1 MIICGF
7 PGTGKSTMAKFSQ
20 WVDLESTPFKKNW
33 LLYAEVAKHMSDNGY
48 TVMVSTHEEM
58 LNALEQI
65 ETNYVVVI
73 PPITDKATYLHR
85 YDMRGNTYDFI
96 RLLDENWE
104 KWITAI
110 VEKPTVLKTIVV
122 LPKDGCIKAFAEY
135 CRFTDDNGNSKRTE
149 WHGDLV
155 TCIDK
160 RTENDDTIQCHDLT
174 DLQNMMEQLD
184 QDGYEYKIDN
194 CMITVIGGIR
204 HD

>member
-7 PGTGKSTMAKFSQ
+7 PGTGKTMMAMQST

-65 ETNYVVVI
+65 EVRYVVVI

-104 KWITAI
+104 KWITTI
-110 VEKPTVLKTIVV
+110 VKKPTVLKTIVV
-122 LPKDGCIKAFAEY
+122 LPKDGCIKAFADMRGE
-135 CRFTDDNGNSKRTE
+135 S
-149 WHGDLV
+149 
-155 TCIDK
+155 
-160 RTENDDTIQCHDLT
+160 
-174 DLQNMMEQLD
+174 
-184 QDGYEYKIDN
+184 
-194 CMITVIGGIR
+194 
-204 HD
+204 